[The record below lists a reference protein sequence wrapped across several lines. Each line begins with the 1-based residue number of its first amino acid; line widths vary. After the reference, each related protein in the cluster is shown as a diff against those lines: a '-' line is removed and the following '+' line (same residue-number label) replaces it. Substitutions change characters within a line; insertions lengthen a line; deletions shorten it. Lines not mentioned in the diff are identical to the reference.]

1 MALKKYLRHFF
12 IVIYLHS
19 VQPLCTGG
27 LNLLQN
33 FQNGG
38 LTGSQFLEGSC
49 WKRGGTFSA
58 GVREGVELQFLHK
71 K

>member
-1 MALKKYLRHFF
+1 MALKKYVRHFF

-19 VQPLCTGG
+19 VHPLSTGG

-38 LTGSQFLEGSC
+38 LTGSPILEGSC
-49 WKRGGTFSA
+49 WKRGGTFFSSGERRGGIA
-58 GVREGVELQFLHK
+58 VFT
-71 K
+71 